1 MRHLHVKHKEWT
13 MRIELDADKL
23 RLSHG
28 QTLRLREGAGGTI
41 CCRAGTV
48 WVTEEHQPRDVLLEA
63 GACHRLAQRGVALV
77 QALGDATVSFS

>member
-1 MRHLHVKHKEWT
+1 MRFPHAQDKEWA

-23 RLSHG
+23 RLARG
-28 QTLRLREGAGGTI
+28 QTLRLRDGAGGTI

-63 GACHRLAQRGVALV
+63 GACHRLSQRGVALV
-77 QALGDATVSFS
+77 QALGDALVSFS

>member
-1 MRHLHVKHKEWT
+1 MRYLHVKHKEWT

-23 RLSHG
+23 RLSRG
-28 QTLRLREGAGGTI
+28 QTLRLRDGAGGTI

-63 GACHRLAQRGVALV
+63 GACHGLSQRGVALV